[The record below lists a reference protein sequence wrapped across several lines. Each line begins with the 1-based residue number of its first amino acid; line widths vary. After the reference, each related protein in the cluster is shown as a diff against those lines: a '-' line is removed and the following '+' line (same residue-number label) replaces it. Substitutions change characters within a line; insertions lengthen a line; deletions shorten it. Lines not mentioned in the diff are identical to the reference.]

1 MPLLFLLL
9 IVFAI
14 VFFLL
19 RILYVLVVSVLRE
32 GLRWLWRHRHRITS
46 ASICRLEFLCI
57 HVHRHH
63 WSWRSGLRDWG
74 LRGRGGLRLS
84 RRSRSLVGRNLGG
97 ISISIVG
104 RVFLFLFFLLMK
116 VVLGN
121 GWLLSGGLRK
131 ASPGLW
137 LIRCSETCP
146 WLISWL
152 RGRWFF
158 YRPLRRE
165 VLHHFHILSPL
176 IFVLR
181 GYL

>member
-14 VFFLL
+14 VLFLL
-19 RILYVLVVSVLRE
+19 RILHVLVVSVLRE
-32 GLRWLWRHRHRITS
+32 GLRWLWRHCINRTS
-46 ASICRLEFLCI
+46 IRRLEFLCI
-57 HVHRHH
+57 HIHRNHRG
-63 WSWRSGLRDWG
+63 WGSGLRG
-74 LRGRGGLRLS
+74 GGLRRRRGLGLS
-84 RRSRSLVGRNLGG
+84 RRCRSLVGRNLGG

-121 GWLLSGGLRK
+121 GWLLCGSLRE

-158 YRPLRRE
+158 NRPLGGE